1 MSVMLKMQFNRDL
14 NYGIFKNKKRLFSSY
29 TESPIFNTN
38 PNDIKLRMLQE
49 GLKYKQLQEKV

>member
-1 MSVMLKMQFNRDL
+1 MSVMLKIQFNRDL

-38 PNDIKLRMLQE
+38 LNDIKLRMLQE

>member
-1 MSVMLKMQFNRDL
+1 MSVMLKIQFNRDL

>member
-1 MSVMLKMQFNRDL
+1 MLVMLKIQCNHDL
-14 NYGIFKNKKRLFSSY
+14 NYGIFKNKKKLFSSY

-49 GLKYKQLQEKV
+49 G